1 MKGPLAAIWEIPKPL
16 SVHPIQVDDD
26 TVITSATP
34 REPRG
39 PQAGSEPR
47 QWPRRRPLL
56 SVLVSAQPRFR
67 LACPRPE
74 ESRLEQ
80 DRRPKGPQASI
91 PLHATT
97 TAFLRRLAVSMARNR
112 PLASFTP
119 FQPLQ
124 AFTHLR
130 GETTTPLWCFSLRP
144 SATPA
149 PGTGSSSRGPR
160 AQPTC
165 SGGGHSGSDPG
176 KTLRNFIPICP
187 ISTGPFRE
195 SSNSW
200 RERPSRSRRPAKAYE
215 LRCPSEFEAQ
225 IWDHASKY
233 AVSVDFGALRC
244 PVKIVSSDPTSQKSG
259 CPDVRLRGRGR
270 RP

>member
-1 MKGPLAAIWEIPKPL
+1 
-16 SVHPIQVDDD
+16 
-26 TVITSATP
+26 
-34 REPRG
+34 
-39 PQAGSEPR
+39 
-47 QWPRRRPLL
+47 
-56 SVLVSAQPRFR
+56 
-67 LACPRPE
+67 
-74 ESRLEQ
+74 
-80 DRRPKGPQASI
+80 
-91 PLHATT
+91 
-97 TAFLRRLAVSMARNR
+97 MARNR
-112 PLASFTP
+112 PLAFFTP

-244 PVKIVSSDPTSQKSG
+244 PVKIVSSDPTSQN
-259 CPDVRLRGRGR
+259 PDAPTFDFGDADVDHEFVPETTHFLQLEKPQECAVVLRRFLKEVGILESRLF
-270 RP
+270 P